1 MTDGSVS
8 IGSPSVAR
16 LVTVIISTS
25 PLPSHP
31 STAVIDAVLQSH
43 ARFCPELANCRRIVV
58 FDGYKIG
65 PALRLKKGNVT
76 ETIARGYEAYK
87 GQLMQLICGKE
98 ACLAERETQKLLIGG
113 QRHYAELSMQKSD
126 DEKAVFIEPGK
137 QIGFAL
143 GVKAALGQVTTPYVF
158 VQQHDWALSS
168 PLPLLDMLTAM
179 EACTHQHGNVPINYI
194 GLNNKRSMNY
204 SSRVVANDSLLRQLE
219 TAILTL
225 QANTSQPA
233 AHPILKQ
240 CTPLFHWLDRPHI
253 ARTSTYLSYVFG
265 QGLFSPGDFIEDVL
279 GNVML
284 AKIRAH
290 VAAQNT
296 IPQSETGEDELTRF
310 VRNSGWPGCW
320 LYEGADASD
329 WSLVHLQG
337 RTYVGSTPEM
347 KRRELN
353 VSGQARL
360 SADPDQ

>member
-1 MTDGSVS
+1 MKDGIASVS
-8 IGSPSVAR
+8 SSSIEQ

-43 ARFCPELANCRRIVV
+43 ARFCPELVACRRVVV

-65 PALRLKKGNVT
+65 PSLRLKKGNVT
-76 ETIARGYEAYK
+76 DAIAQGYEAYK
-87 GQLMQLICGKE
+87 GQLKQLICGDE

-113 QRHYAELSMQKSD
+113 QRHYAELSVQKCVD
-126 DEKAVFIEPGK
+126 GKAVFIEAGQ

-158 VQQHDWALSS
+158 VQQHDWALCST
-168 PLPLLDMLTAM
+168 LPLHDILTAM
-179 EACTHQHGNVPINYI
+179 EACTQEDGNVPINYI

-219 TAILTL
+219 TAILIL
-225 QANTSQPA
+225 QADTSQPA
-233 AHPILKQ
+233 AQSILKQ

-253 ARTSTYLSYVFG
+253 ARTSTYSSHVFG

-284 AKIRAH
+284 AKIRNH
-290 VAAQNT
+290 VATRNVDVQREGGDADMAQ
-296 IPQSETGEDELTRF
+296 F
-310 VRNSGWPGCW
+310 VRTSGWPGCW
-320 LYEGADASD
+320 LYEGADAST
-329 WSLVHLQG
+329 WSLTHLQG
-337 RTYVGSTPEM
+337 RTYIGSTPEM

-353 VSGQARL
+353 TNAFQG
-360 SADPDQ
+360 